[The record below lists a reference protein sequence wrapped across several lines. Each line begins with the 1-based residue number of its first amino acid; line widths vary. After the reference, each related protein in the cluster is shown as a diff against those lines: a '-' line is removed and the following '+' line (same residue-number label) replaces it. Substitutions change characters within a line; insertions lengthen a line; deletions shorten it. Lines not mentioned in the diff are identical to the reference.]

1 MTRQD
6 WLEAFARELGADAP
20 SPEEQ
25 AAVLELAAEAAH
37 GSERTAAPI
46 AAWMAG
52 RAGRPLSEVL
62 DVARR
67 ATGEAG

>member
-6 WLEAFARELGADAP
+6 WLETFARELGTDAP
-20 SPEEQ
+20 SADEQ
-25 AAVLELAAEAAH
+25 DAVLELAAEAAH

-52 RAGRPLSEVL
+52 RAGRSL
-62 DVARR
+62 DEALDLARR
-67 ATGEAG
+67 ASGEAG